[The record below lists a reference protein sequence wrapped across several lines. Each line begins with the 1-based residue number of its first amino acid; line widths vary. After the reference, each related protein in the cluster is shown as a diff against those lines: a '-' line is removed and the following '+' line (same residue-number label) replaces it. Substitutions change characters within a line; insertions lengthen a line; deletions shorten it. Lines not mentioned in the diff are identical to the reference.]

1 MHQQMIDT
9 IEDLYQLSILLK
21 QKDKIP
27 LLIHNNLETSLE
39 KFQQENNREKKIDI
53 QLQILD
59 KIDQLD
65 NQFINY
71 KTLENLRK
79 HLHEEQKQQQGS
91 IILSSNTQTHSDTHI
106 QIIPVLTHLSK
117 SPTMTIAEEKQI
129 KNISHQT
136 TIKPAISE
144 SIPKIDSVEQ
154 INLSLVTTNAKELY
168 QELQKMKYSIEMIFE
183 NTQQVSDIVDVKV
196 LSFVDVNSP
205 KSNSDEQRA
214 KNEEKFRE
222 KIKQKTRLVQLEKI
236 KQEELEEIETFADI
250 PFTSTDKD
258 FLTKHSSIDITNKIN
273 ELITFDNNEK
283 FKSLHEISLKLS
295 ITVPSD
301 IIPSIEET
309 LQQQIDE
316 NKQVTVSYSSLLND
330 LSSRMSISQ
339 RKDSIISQSSKRQ
352 KIHKQKSLKKKRQSV
367 IIKQIEDI
375 ELVPTI
381 NNESLS
387 TQAFN
392 IEQEN

>member
-39 KFQQENNREKKIDI
+39 KFQQENN
-53 QLQILD
+53 Q
-59 KIDQLD
+59 
-65 NQFINY
+65 
-71 KTLENLRK
+71 NLRK

-168 QELQKMKYSIEMIFE
+168 QELQKMKYSIEMVFKI
-183 NTQQVSDIVDVKV
+183 TQQVSDIVDVKV
-196 LSFVDVNSP
+196 
-205 KSNSDEQRA
+205 
-214 KNEEKFRE
+214 
-222 KIKQKTRLVQLEKI
+222 
-236 KQEELEEIETFADI
+236 
-250 PFTSTDKD
+250 
-258 FLTKHSSIDITNKIN
+258 
-273 ELITFDNNEK
+273 
-283 FKSLHEISLKLS
+283 
-295 ITVPSD
+295 PS
-301 IIPSIEET
+301 
-309 LQQQIDE
+309 
-316 NKQVTVSYSSLLND
+316 VS
-330 LSSRMSISQ
+330 
-339 RKDSIISQSSKRQ
+339 
-352 KIHKQKSLKKKRQSV
+352 V
-367 IIKQIEDI
+367 VE
-375 ELVPTI
+375 
-381 NNESLS
+381 
-387 TQAFN
+387 
-392 IEQEN
+392 

>member
-1 MHQQMIDT
+1 
-9 IEDLYQLSILLK
+9 
-21 QKDKIP
+21 
-27 LLIHNNLETSLE
+27 
-39 KFQQENNREKKIDI
+39 
-53 QLQILD
+53 
-59 KIDQLD
+59 
-65 NQFINY
+65 
-71 KTLENLRK
+71 
-79 HLHEEQKQQQGS
+79 
-91 IILSSNTQTHSDTHI
+91 
-106 QIIPVLTHLSK
+106 
-117 SPTMTIAEEKQI
+117 
-129 KNISHQT
+129 
-136 TIKPAISE
+136 
-144 SIPKIDSVEQ
+144 
-154 INLSLVTTNAKELY
+154 
-168 QELQKMKYSIEMIFE
+168 
-183 NTQQVSDIVDVKV
+183 
-196 LSFVDVNSP
+196 FVDVNSP

-330 LSSRMSISQ
+330 LSSRM
-339 RKDSIISQSSKRQ
+339 
-352 KIHKQKSLKKKRQSV
+352 KIFEKNRQSV

-381 NNESLS
+381 NDESLS

>member
-1 MHQQMIDT
+1 
-9 IEDLYQLSILLK
+9 
-21 QKDKIP
+21 
-27 LLIHNNLETSLE
+27 
-39 KFQQENNREKKIDI
+39 
-53 QLQILD
+53 
-59 KIDQLD
+59 
-65 NQFINY
+65 
-71 KTLENLRK
+71 
-79 HLHEEQKQQQGS
+79 
-91 IILSSNTQTHSDTHI
+91 
-106 QIIPVLTHLSK
+106 
-117 SPTMTIAEEKQI
+117 
-129 KNISHQT
+129 
-136 TIKPAISE
+136 
-144 SIPKIDSVEQ
+144 
-154 INLSLVTTNAKELY
+154 
-168 QELQKMKYSIEMIFE
+168 EMVFE

-196 LSFVDVNSP
+196 PSRIPLSMKIGVAIEHDEEYPTTDTIHKIRIARQSRLQSNSIVAMNSSLFPRNNIVDTNNISSSKIVDMPNNSEHQSSSLTIFVDVNSP

-330 LSSRMSISQ
+330 LSSRMKIQNIDAYDLDKELFDFNDTKEIDRPAMFTEYVSN
-339 RKDSIISQSSKRQ
+339 RK
-352 KIHKQKSLKKKRQSV
+352 
-367 IIKQIEDI
+367 KQIHRI
-375 ELVPTI
+375 
-381 NNESLS
+381 SL
-387 TQAFN
+387 TA
-392 IEQEN
+392 IKTDENFIKHLAPRVSHLYNGWQPSDT

>member
-196 LSFVDVNSP
+196 LS
-205 KSNSDEQRA
+205 
-214 KNEEKFRE
+214 
-222 KIKQKTRLVQLEKI
+222 
-236 KQEELEEIETFADI
+236 
-250 PFTSTDKD
+250 
-258 FLTKHSSIDITNKIN
+258 
-273 ELITFDNNEK
+273 
-283 FKSLHEISLKLS
+283 
-295 ITVPSD
+295 
-301 IIPSIEET
+301 
-309 LQQQIDE
+309 
-316 NKQVTVSYSSLLND
+316 
-330 LSSRMSISQ
+330 
-339 RKDSIISQSSKRQ
+339 
-352 KIHKQKSLKKKRQSV
+352 
-367 IIKQIEDI
+367 
-375 ELVPTI
+375 
-381 NNESLS
+381 
-387 TQAFN
+387 
-392 IEQEN
+392 